1 MSDMERDIF
10 AEQTYGLIALEK
22 LAPVHENFRLYSAGW
37 MGDGTQ
43 FDMMAVK
50 GAEFRKAKSG
60 PNKGK
65 LSIMVKGTSRIA
77 YVTKE
82 EMGSLT
88 ITPTGRA

>member
-10 AEQTYGLIALEK
+10 AEQTYGMIALEK

-37 MGDGTQ
+37 LGEGTQ
-43 FDMMAVK
+43 FDVMAVK
-50 GAEFRKAKSG
+50 GAVFRPAKSG

-65 LSIMVKGTSRIA
+65 LSIIVKDTSRIA

-82 EMGSLT
+82 EMAE
-88 ITPTGRA
+88 I